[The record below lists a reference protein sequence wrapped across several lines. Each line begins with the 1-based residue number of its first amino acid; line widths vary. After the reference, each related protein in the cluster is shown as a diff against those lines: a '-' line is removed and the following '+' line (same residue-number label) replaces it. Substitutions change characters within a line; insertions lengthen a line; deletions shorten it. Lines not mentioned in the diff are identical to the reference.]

1 MSYQPLN
8 IDIEM
13 GTKYLTNESAY
24 FLGGILA
31 ANESVQVDD
40 RMYWIAP
47 VRHNNNYLTN
57 EELEVHFENIQI
69 LSNKL
74 SSKTLMAQKIRQ
86 NKLDSGKFNRSVGF
100 GTFFESKTGKRLED
114 LIPFIKDALLNS
126 SDEVKRCFIVGMF
139 DGRGSFDINKQTGA
153 IRYIVLDCE
162 NPTIGD
168 FLCEILDDYGIT
180 YNYNTARDR
189 LGGGAPRKDQLRIPG
204 SEKYLEKFGFISQKK
219 FEVGIS
225 CYDISNTYIVKNED
239 GILNGLKRL
248 VKI

>member
-1 MSYQPLN
+1 
-8 IDIEM
+8 
-13 GTKYLTNESAY
+13 
-24 FLGGILA
+24 
-31 ANESVQVDD
+31 
-40 RMYWIAP
+40 
-47 VRHNNNYLTN
+47 
-57 EELEVHFENIQI
+57 
-69 LSNKL
+69 
-74 SSKTLMAQKIRQ
+74 
-86 NKLDSGKFNRSVGF
+86 
-100 GTFFESKTGKRLED
+100 
-114 LIPFIKDALLNS
+114 
-126 SDEVKRCFIVGMF
+126 MF
-139 DGRGSFDINKQTGA
+139 DGRSLFDINNQTGT

-204 SEKYLEKFGFISQKK
+204 SEKYLEKFGFISQKI

-225 CYDISNTYIVKNED
+225 CYDIPNTYMVENED